1 MSNQEQMT
9 LIVRFVN
16 MSKNKI
22 KIDEYF
28 LAFLEVD
35 DTSVLG
41 LFNILLESMMSFGLN
56 IADIRGQ
63 GYDNGSNMIGKH
75 QGLILIEELCICHV
89 LAIVLILLF
98 VIWKS
103 LVAKLNC
110 FLGLCNGYMFYFLVL
125 LKDGSVA

>member
-1 MSNQEQMT
+1 
-9 LIVRFVN
+9 

-35 DTSVLG
+35 DRSVLG

-98 VIWKS
+98 VIWQI
-103 LVAKLNC
+103 LVVKLKC
-110 FLGLCNGYMFYFLVL
+110 FLGLCNVYMCYFQVP
-125 LKDGSVA
+125 LKDGKCCLTMFQI